1 MKLNQCYNFSLKSF
15 FCLPK
20 KLKKELSKNKEEQN
34 ISRYNEGQKID
45 AKISSVDLTNRKFA
59 LSIRQ
64 LEIDEEQSLLEK
76 YGSKSSIVNF
86 ISLGLKKGYFCL
98 VQCDKDKRKKYLF
111 PRTEFTK
118 IWCQFISRSEGAPI
132 DESVNWNEVC
142 SKPCDC

>member
-1 MKLNQCYNFSLKSF
+1 M
-15 FCLPK
+15 K
-20 KLKKELSKNKEEQN
+20 KLKTRKDFGEKTSSIYAAITQHMPSKEHEEARRFFLQSTTTRITNLYIMSNFFDGKSFTASDVYTELSP
-34 ISRYNEGQKID
+34 
-45 AKISSVDLTNRKFA
+45 
-59 LSIRQ
+59 
-64 LEIDEEQSLLEK
+64 K

-98 VQCDKDKRKKYLF
+98 VQCNKDKRKKYLF

-142 SKPCDC
+142 SRPCDC